1 MAHRGP
7 SAVAVVLSDED
18 RAELVRRSAVSA
30 PRAATRARI
39 VLAAAEGCSN
49 AEIARRTGTSAMSV
63 GKWRRRFAAG
73 GLTGL
78 DDEARIGRPKAELVL
93 TGAERDQLTRWARRA
108 STARYLAL
116 RSQIV
121 LGCAGGKSN
130 RQVAA
135 ELCVDE
141 ATVTK
146 WRSRFLQGRLE
157 GLADEP
163 RPGRPPSILLDQVED
178 VVTATLEETPKNA
191 THWSRASMAAR
202 TGLSKSTIGRIWRR
216 FELKPH
222 RQDTFKLST
231 DPQFV
236 DKVVDVV
243 GLYHHPPES
252 AVVLCVDEKSG
263 MQALDRS
270 QPVLPM
276 TPGTP
281 ERASHDYIRHG
292 TSSLFA
298 AFNIADG
305 TVIAELHRRH
315 RATEFRKFLVAIDK
329 AVPAELDVHL
339 VCDNL
344 ATHKTATVR
353 DWLERHPRFQL
364 HFIPTGSSWLNQVER
379 WFGLLTEQLIRR
391 GVHKSVIDLERE
403 VRAWIDNWNQDPR
416 PFTWTKTA
424 DEILT
429 SLANYLNKIGPGQT
443 ETDKELTR
451 DTSDAA
457 H

>member
-1 MAHRGP
+1 MAI
-7 SAVAVVLSDED
+7 VLSDED
-18 RAELVRRSAVSA
+18 RAELVRRAAVAA
-30 PRAATRARI
+30 PRAAMRAQI

-49 AEIARRTGTSAMSV
+49 VEVARRVGSSVVSV

-73 GLTGL
+73 GLAGL

-93 TGAERDQLTRWARRA
+93 TDAERDQLCRWVRRA

-116 RSQIV
+116 RSRIV
-121 LGCAGGKSN
+121 LGCADGATN

-135 ELCVDE
+135 ELGVDE

-146 WRSRFLQGRLE
+146 WRSRFIERRLD
-157 GLADEP
+157 GLGDEP

-178 VVTATLEETPKNA
+178 VVTATLEETPTHA
-191 THWSRASMAAR
+191 THWSRTAMAAR

-222 RQDTFKLST
+222 VQDFFKLST

-270 QPVLPM
+270 QPVLPLM
-276 TPGTP
+276 PGVP
-281 ERASHDYIRHG
+281 ERCSHDYIRHE

-305 TVIAELHRRH
+305 TVISELHRRH

-329 AVPAELDVHL
+329 AVPAELEVHL
-339 VCDNL
+339 ICDNL
-344 ATHKTATVR
+344 ATHKTAIVR
-353 DWLERHPRFQL
+353 GWLARHPRFRL
-364 HFIPTGSSWLNQVER
+364 HFTPTGSSWINQVETVVR
-379 WFGLLTEQLIRR
+379 AAHRAAHPPRRAQECRRPGTRRPRLDPQLEPEPPGIHLDQDRRRNPHLAGRLPQQDHAHRGHNRKRTNPPNLRR
-391 GVHKSVIDLERE
+391 GTL
-403 VRAWIDNWNQDPR
+403 DPR
-416 PFTWTKTA
+416 
-424 DEILT
+424 D
-429 SLANYLNKIGPGQT
+429 GG
-443 ETDKELTR
+443 
-451 DTSDAA
+451 
-457 H
+457 